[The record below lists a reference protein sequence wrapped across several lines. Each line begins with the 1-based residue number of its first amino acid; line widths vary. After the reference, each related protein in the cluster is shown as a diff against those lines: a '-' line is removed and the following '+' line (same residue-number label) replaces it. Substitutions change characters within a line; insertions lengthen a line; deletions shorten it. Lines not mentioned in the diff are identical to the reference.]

1 MIYLSCKTEREEMKM
16 SVDYKYEEKIAKV
29 VEVGITKPKV
39 GDILYSSWGYDQT
52 NIEFFKVVKVSEFS
66 VWIQEV
72 GSKVV
77 EVTGWAHEK
86 VVPTDSSEYQ
96 VRNWD
101 NVPDVFGNVNTYI
114 TKTHPI
120 QRKKIQTYGGG
131 YGVSLNSFSSAWVW
145 DGKPKEASHTH

>member
-1 MIYLSCKTEREEMKM
+1 M
-16 SVDYKYEEKIAKV
+16 SSVIEKVKV
-29 VEVGITKPKV
+29 QPKV

-72 GSKVV
+72 GSKIV

-86 VVPTDSSEYQ
+86 VVPSDSSEYQ

-101 NVPDVFGNVNTYI
+101 DVPDVFGNVNTYI

-120 QRKKIQTYGGG
+120 NRHKVKYFSWDGEES
-131 YGVSLNSFSSAWVW
+131 YYVSLNSFSHAKLW

>member
-1 MIYLSCKTEREEMKM
+1 M
-16 SVDYKYEEKIAKV
+16 STTIEKVKV
-29 VEVGITKPKV
+29 QPKV

-72 GSKVV
+72 GSKIV

-86 VVPTDSSEYQ
+86 VVPTDSSDYQ

-101 NVPDVFGNVNTYI
+101 NVEDAFGNVNTYI

-120 QRKKIQTYGGG
+120 NRHKVKYFSWDGEESYYVT
-131 YGVSLNSFSSAWVW
+131 LNSFSHAKLW

>member
-1 MIYLSCKTEREEMKM
+1 MTLT
-16 SVDYKYEEKIAKV
+16 DYQKEGGSEV
-29 VEVGITKPKV
+29 VHVGITKPKV

-72 GSKVV
+72 GSKIV
-77 EVTGWAHEK
+77 EITGWAHEK
-86 VVPTDSSEYQ
+86 VVPSDSSDYQ
-96 VRNWD
+96 VRDWD
-101 NVPDVFGNVNTYI
+101 NPGEYI

-131 YGVSLNSFSSAWVW
+131 YGVSLNSYAIAQLW

>member
-1 MIYLSCKTEREEMKM
+1 MIFLPCNTEREEIQM
-16 SVDYKYEEKIAKV
+16 SSVIEKVKV
-29 VEVGITKPKV
+29 QPKV

-72 GSKVV
+72 GSKIV
-77 EVTGWAHEK
+77 EITGWAHEK
-86 VVPTDSSEYQ
+86 VIPGDSPEYQ
-96 VRNWD
+96 VRDWD
-101 NVPDVFGNVNTYI
+101 NPGAYI

-131 YGVSLNSFSSAWVW
+131 YGVSLNSFSSAWLW

>member
-1 MIYLSCKTEREEMKM
+1 MTQTI
-16 SVDYKYEEKIAKV
+16 EKVI
-29 VEVGITKPKV
+29 PKV

-52 NIEFFKVVKVSEFS
+52 NIEFFKVVKVSGFS

-72 GSKVV
+72 GSKIV

-86 VVPTDSSEYQ
+86 VVPTDSSDYQ

-101 NVPDVFGNVNTYI
+101 DVEDAFGNVNTYI

-120 QRKKIQTYGGG
+120 NRHKVKYFSWDGEESYYVT
-131 YGVSLNSFSSAWVW
+131 LNSFSHAKLW

>member
-1 MIYLSCKTEREEMKM
+1 M
-16 SVDYKYEEKIAKV
+16 SKAT
-29 VEVGITKPKV
+29 ITKVEPKV

-52 NIEFFKVVKVSEFS
+52 NIEFFKVVRVSEFS

-72 GSKVV
+72 GSKIV

-86 VVPTDSSEYQ
+86 VVPANCPTYQ

-101 NVPDVFGNVNTYI
+101 NVEDAFGNVNNFI

-120 QRKKIQTYGGG
+120 SRHKIQYPTWQTEKEY
-131 YGVSLNSFSSAWVW
+131 YVKLNSFSSASPW

>member
-1 MIYLSCKTEREEMKM
+1 MTTTI
-16 SVDYKYEEKIAKV
+16 EKVKV
-29 VEVGITKPKV
+29 TPKI

-72 GSKVV
+72 GSKIV

-86 VVPTDSSEYQ
+86 VVPNDSSEYQ

-101 NVPDVFGNVNTYI
+101 NVEDAFGNVNPFI
-114 TKTHPI
+114 KKTHSI
-120 QRKKIQTYGGG
+120 SRHKIKHFDWKDEESYYVT
-131 YGVSLNSFSSAWVW
+131 LNSFSHAYLW
-145 DGKPKEASHTH
+145 DGKPTEASHTH